1 MILAFL
7 FEIVFTVAA
16 EFLLSALLTAVMFLA
31 MGAITLLME
40 LTSFVI
46 FSAVVHGALTLGAN
60 VFEGVLSLVA
70 RALRAA
76 WALLVALY

>member
-1 MILAFL
+1 
-7 FEIVFTVAA
+7 
-16 EFLLSALLTAVMFLA
+16 

-46 FSAVVHGALTLGAN
+46 FSAVVQGALTLGAH
-60 VFEGVLSLVA
+60 VFEGALAVAA

-76 WALLVALY
+76 WALLVALC